1 MSGIITTSGRWVDKE
16 DDGMAGLVEC
26 VPNFS
31 EGRDRAVLDAITREI
46 EGVEGVRLLDVDPGA
61 DTNRTVVTFVGT
73 PAGVAEA
80 AFRSIRSASERIDMS
95 KHKGAH
101 PRMGAT
107 DVCPFVP
114 VSGVTMDE
122 CAEIAR
128 RVGERVGRELEIP
141 IYLYEHAATRP
152 DRRSLADIR
161 VGEYEGLEA
170 KLKNPDWK
178 PDFGPAKFNPRAGAT
193 VIGAREF
200 LIAYNVNLNTRDKKL
215 ANEIALNIRETG
227 RIARGADGLPMVD
240 EKGQQVRAPGL
251 LKAVRAV
258 GWTIEEYGCAQVSI
272 NLLNY
277 HVTPVHAAFEAC
289 VVEAAK
295 LGLRVT
301 GSELVGLIPLE
312 AIRMAGRYYL
322 ARQGKSTGV
331 PEAELVHVA
340 VQSLGLSAI
349 SPFDPEKKIIE
360 YQVRGG
366 RKALVDRT
374 VRGFVDELSTDSPAP
389 GGGSVAALCGAL
401 GAALGAMVANLT
413 VGKKGFESVKDEMI
427 RIADDGQALK
437 DAFLEDIDRDTDAF
451 NAMMAAGRLPKKTP
465 GEIAARD
472 RAVQEASMNGI
483 LVPFGVLERC
493 RAVLDLA
500 EAVAERGNPN
510 SASDAAVAA
519 LSAVACAEGAY
530 DNVMI
535 NLPGITDREWAGDIA
550 GRAKTILAENKRWGE
565 EIASAI
571 RKRLEDQSEGI

>member
-1 MSGIITTSGRWVDKE
+1 
-16 DDGMAGLVEC
+16 MAALVEC

-31 EGRDRAVLDAITREI
+31 EGRDRAVLDAIARVI
-46 EGVEGVRLLDVDPGA
+46 EGVDGVRLLDVDPGA
-61 DTNRTVVTFVGT
+61 DTNRTVVTFVGS
-73 PAGVAEA
+73 PDAVAEA
-80 AFRSIRSASERIDMS
+80 AFRAIRCASERIDMS

-114 VSGVTMDE
+114 VGGVSMEE

-128 RVGERVGRELEIP
+128 RVGERVGREIGIP
-141 IYLYEHAATRP
+141 IYLYEHAASRP
-152 DRRSLADIR
+152 ERQSLANIR

-170 KLKNPDWK
+170 KLKDPAWK
-178 PDFGPAKFNPRAGAT
+178 PDFGPATFNARAGAT

-227 RIARGADGLPMVD
+227 RLAKDPS
-240 EKGQQVRAPGL
+240 GQQILDEAGNPLRKAGL

-277 HVTPVHAAFEAC
+277 NVTPVHAAFEAC
-289 VVEAAK
+289 VEEAAK

-312 AIRMAGRYYL
+312 AVLMAGRYYL

-331 PEAELVHVA
+331 PESELVHVA
-340 VQSLGLSAI
+340 VQSLGLAAI
-349 SPFDPEKKIIE
+349 SPFDPAKKIIE
-360 YQVRGG
+360 YRVREG
-366 RKALVDRT
+366 RSLLVDRT
-374 VRGFVDELSTDSPAP
+374 VRGFVDELSSDSPAP

-413 VGKKGFESVKDEMI
+413 IGKKGFEAAHAEMVA
-427 RIADDGQALK
+427 IAEKGQTLK
-437 DAFLEDIDRDTDAF
+437 DAFLDDIDRDTDAF
-451 NAMMAAGRLPKKTP
+451 NAVLAARRLPKKTP
-465 GEIAARD
+465 EEIAARD
-472 RAVQEASMNGI
+472 AAIEAAQKHAV
-483 LVPFGVLERC
+483 LVPFGVLERTG
-493 RAVLDLA
+493 AVLDLA
-500 EAVAERGNPN
+500 EAVAARGNPN

-519 LSAVACAEGAY
+519 LAAGACAEGAY
-530 DNVMI
+530 DNVVI
-535 NLPGITDREWAGDIA
+535 NLPGVTDRDWASQTADKAKLALTWCRERSARIA
-550 GRAKTILAENKRWGE
+550 GEVRAKLEAESGV
-565 EIASAI
+565 
-571 RKRLEDQSEGI
+571 